1 MKFFTV
7 ALIVSGVL
15 YYNFPGF
22 QIHEGYADAN
32 FTSFQI
38 KEIKNISKTEVKN
51 VKKLLKTPTRQITQS
66 PCPDSVVL
74 NDNNVKEKLLL
85 FSNSAK
91 KEVIRCFDTSKVTNM
106 TKLFQLT
113 KINADLSSWDV
124 SSVVNM
130 DVSCQSS

>member
-1 MKFFTV
+1 MKLSTV
-7 ALIVSGVL
+7 TLILFGAGL
-15 YYNFPGF
+15 

-66 PCPDSVVL
+66 PCPASVVL
-74 NDNNVKEKLLL
+74 NDNIAKEKV
-85 FSNSAK
+85 SDNSVK

-106 TKLFQLT
+106 KLLFQDT
-113 KINADLSSWDV
+113 EINADLSSWDV
-124 SSVVNM
+124 SSVTDM
-130 DVSCQSS
+130 GVSCQSS